1 VCRSHLTGSATN
13 GEGDTSMA
21 TDDAESNARRNDLLH
36 RMTRTGLYLVTD
48 DRLEPDVLIDK
59 LTAAIKAG
67 ADVIQFRDKRTDRE
81 AVAAV
86 GKRVAET
93 CRALGALFIVN
104 DDAQLAT
111 DLHADGIH
119 VGQEDESPSAV
130 RKIVGPDQIIGLS
143 VSHLH
148 EAHTA
153 AKDPDLDYIG
163 FGALFN
169 TPTKPDAEPAGPDM
183 LAQAR
188 EIVAFPIVGIGG
200 VTAAN
205 LAPAFAAGAD
215 SVAVVSAVF
224 SAPDPA
230 AATRELLAAIKKAR
244 SAEA

>member
-1 VCRSHLTGSATN
+1 
-13 GEGDTSMA
+13 MA
-21 TDDAESNARRNDLLH
+21 TDEAESKARRADVLH
-36 RMTRTGLYLVTD
+36 RMTRSGLYLVTD
-48 DRLEPDVLIDK
+48 DRLAPDVLIER

-67 ADVIQFRDKRTDRE
+67 ADVVQFRDKRMDRE

-93 CRALGALFIVN
+93 CRSLGAMFIVN
-104 DDAQLAT
+104 DDAQLAA
-111 DLHADGIH
+111 DLDADGIH
-119 VGQEDESPSAV
+119 VGQEDQSPAEV

-148 EAHTA
+148 EADA
-153 AKDPDLDYIG
+153 AAQDPDLDYIG

-169 TPTKPDAEPAGPDM
+169 TPTKPDAEPAGPEM
-183 LAQAR
+183 LAEAR
-188 EIVAFPIVGIGG
+188 KLVAFPIVGIGG

-205 LAPAFAAGAD
+205 LAPAFKAGAD

-230 AATRELLAAIKKAR
+230 AATRELLAAIKEAR
-244 SAEA
+244 HAAH

>member
-1 VCRSHLTGSATN
+1 MESV
-13 GEGDTSMA
+13 
-21 TDDAESNARRNDLLH
+21 DAESISRRRDLLR

-48 DRLEPDVLIDK
+48 DRLEPDVLIAR
-59 LTAAIKAG
+59 LTAAIEAG
-67 ADVIQFRDKRTDRE
+67 ADVVQFRDKRMDRE
-81 AVAAV
+81 AVASV

-93 CRALGALFIVN
+93 CRSLGALFIVN
-104 DDAQLAT
+104 DDPQLAVE
-111 DLHADGIH
+111 LQADGIH
-119 VGQEDESPSAV
+119 VGQDDASPAEV

-148 EAHTA
+148 EADIA
-153 AKDPDLDYIG
+153 AKDADLDYIG

-183 LAQAR
+183 LAEAR
-188 EIVAFPIVGIGG
+188 KRVGFPIVGIGG

-230 AATRELLAAIKKAR
+230 AATREILVAIVDARRAAQ
-244 SAEA
+244 